1 MSELFA
7 NHSEGRVELITLQ
20 DNEARGK
27 KFVGARV
34 HFLYLLVQTNI
45 VYDSYSRGNI
55 RYSIMIL
62 KCCSKF

>member
-27 KFVGARV
+27 KFVGT
-34 HFLYLLVQTNI
+34 HGF
-45 VYDSYSRGNI
+45 
-55 RYSIMIL
+55 
-62 KCCSKF
+62 

>member
-1 MSELFA
+1 MSELIA

-27 KFVGARV
+27 KFVGALV

-45 VYDSYSRGNI
+45 VYDSYSRGK
-55 RYSIMIL
+55 YSLQHYDFKIL
-62 KCCSKF
+62 H

>member
-34 HFLYLLVQTNI
+34 HFLY
-45 VYDSYSRGNI
+45 Y
-55 RYSIMIL
+55 
-62 KCCSKF
+62 

>member
-27 KFVGARV
+27 KFVGT
-34 HFLYLLVQTNI
+34 HGFNKLYTSCI
-45 VYDSYSRGNI
+45 Y
-55 RYSIMIL
+55 
-62 KCCSKF
+62 

>member
-27 KFVGARV
+27 K
-34 HFLYLLVQTNI
+34 
-45 VYDSYSRGNI
+45 SRW
-55 RYSIMIL
+55 SAW
-62 KCCSKF
+62 F

>member
-27 KFVGARV
+27 KFRWSACT
-34 HFLYLLVQTNI
+34 LLVFIST
-45 VYDSYSRGNI
+45 D
-55 RYSIMIL
+55 
-62 KCCSKF
+62 

>member
-27 KFVGARV
+27 KFVEARV

-45 VYDSYSRGNI
+45 VYDSYSRGK
-55 RYSIMIL
+55 YSLQHYYYKIL
-62 KCCSKF
+62 H